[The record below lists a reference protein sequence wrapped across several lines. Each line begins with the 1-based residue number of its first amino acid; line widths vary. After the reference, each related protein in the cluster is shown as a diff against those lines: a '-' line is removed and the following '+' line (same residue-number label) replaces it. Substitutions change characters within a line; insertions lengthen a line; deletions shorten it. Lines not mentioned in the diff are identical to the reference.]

1 MPRVFLVKRRSQY
14 DVTFPEDILQAQTPP
29 AVVDTKSGSLVQESS
44 IHRPISTIKLT
55 SSKVFD
61 FHEVEVFNKCHSQ
74 FHQSQHVGLG
84 QLRYNESICEQVNT
98 LKKEESINV
107 GLPDYPEEFPKQNEI
122 EMDNISTSMDTRFNK
137 LEVKDMDPGCSS
149 KEGLFPGEK
158 YLRQGTTQSSFN
170 PVLKAWKS
178 SIPPE
183 YVSEILAKQRQRIL
197 AKHVVNIQKGFFDL
211 KKVSR
216 RGRNN
221 ARQPIPGLEYI
232 QNGTDMHYRN
242 ITSTQLSSYST
253 DSNSLERAK
262 TTDGDLN
269 ESDGKQ
275 SQQRKYV
282 CDICHKGFSRSNTLV
297 THKRIHTG
305 DKPFACE
312 VCGRAFRQP
321 GNLTRHRLIHT
332 TVKPY
337 KCSQCGKAFNR
348 ASNLHTHMRTH
359 TNYKPFVCQYC
370 GKGFHQKIDMKIHSY
385 THTGEKPHKCKKCG
399 RGFKQLTHLT
409 YHMRTHSDV
418 KMYTCT
424 YCGKGF
430 NQKGNLQAHIYGHT
444 GERPYRC
451 EICGKGFT
459 LASTLNTHRRTH
471 ANRLAVPTFTAKA
484 LPFNSMHHGATNVE

>member
-1 MPRVFLVKRRSQY
+1 MPRAFLVKRRPQSN
-14 DVTFPEDILQAQTPP
+14 VAFPGDTQAQVPNK
-29 AVVDTKSGSLVQESS
+29 VIKSNSPIKPLPIRSALSTTELPSS
-44 IHRPISTIKLT
+44 RL
-55 SSKVFD
+55 FD
-61 FHEVEVFNKCHSQ
+61 LHEVELFNKCHSQ
-74 FHQSQHVGLG
+74 FHQYYVTNDDRLSKD
-84 QLRYNESICEQVNT
+84 RYLKYNQSICEQVEYFKKAKSIEDLSKQ
-98 LKKEESINV
+98 LKKSADKEVISPTELQYSIFN
-107 GLPDYPEEFPKQNEI
+107 LPDRKQVDSGRDSNEEVFVERIQ
-122 EMDNISTSMDTRFNK
+122 
-137 LEVKDMDPGCSS
+137 
-149 KEGLFPGEK
+149 
-158 YLRQGTTQSSFN
+158 TTDSLLN
-170 PVLKAWKS
+170 PTHKAT
-178 SIPPE
+178 IPPV
-183 YVSEILAKQRQRIL
+183 YVTEILAKQRQKIL
-197 AKHVVNIQKGFFDL
+197 AKHVVNIHNGFFA

-216 RGRNN
+216 RGRNK

-232 QNGTDMHYRN
+232 QNGTDMQYRN
-242 ITSTQLSSYST
+242 NT
-253 DSNSLERAK
+253 SLESSFATDDNAEDNAK
-262 TTDGDLN
+262 TDGELN
-269 ESDGKQ
+269 ESEAKQ
-275 SQQRKYV
+275 TQRKYV
-282 CDICHKGFSRSNTLV
+282 CDICNKGFSRSNTLV

-305 DKPFACE
+305 DKPFECE
-312 VCGRAFRQP
+312 ICGRAFRQP

-451 EICGKGFT
+451 ELCGKGFT

-471 ANRLAVPTFTAKA
+471 ANRLAIPTFTSNTLSSYGA
-484 LPFNSMHHGATNVE
+484 LHLSPKTDE